1 MTCSNFISPKP
12 KCYGHKSINKMMI
25 DDVINFI
32 RNYNYI
38 LYDIKTNRLIDT
50 YIHSNSVTRF
60 NN

>member
-1 MTCSNFISPKP
+1 
-12 KCYGHKSINKMMI
+12 MMI